1 MRLLPVFIACTAL
14 AGNLPLSFEPARR
27 KSKSEVSYLTR
38 SGSYNLFLDSGES
51 VLVGKGTSTLR
62 TKLAGS
68 DPAARLVPEG
78 PQTSVSNYFVGNDPN
93 RWRTSVPNFEKIRY
107 VAIYPGIDLVYY
119 GREGNVE
126 YDWILSPGADSRRIR
141 MVFEGADRLRI
152 DRNGDLVIK
161 VGKNEYRHRKPVAY
175 QEAGSKRIEI
185 AGAWNLHD
193 KEGSFR
199 LGPYDHEKPLTI
211 DPTLAYATYLG
222 GTGTDYAYAV
232 AVDSAGNTYITGG
245 AGSTDFPTTSPEQ
258 GARDGQNDVFIT
270 KINAAGTAKIYSTYL
285 GGGGVDEGKGIA
297 VDSAGNAYVTGSAG
311 SFDFPLKNPIQGIYG
326 GSGDVFVTKIDAAG
340 AALVYSTYLGGNSQ
354 DYGTAIAVDLAGI
367 AYVAGVTFSANF
379 PTVSPFQSAKGA
391 LEDAFVAKIN
401 AAGSAWVYS
410 TYLGGNDAD
419 EAYGIAADAAGNAY
433 VTGKTFS
440 TNFPLQSA
448 IRSAVVA
455 GDAFVTKINPTG
467 SALVFSTYFGGSA
480 ADTGNA
486 IAVDSTG
493 VYVAGSSVSLDLPVV
508 NAFQPR
514 IGGPGQDDVFVAKL
528 NPSGSALIYC
538 TYLGGGSSDEAYG
551 VAVDAAGNAWITGR
565 TNSSDFPLKNTMQS
579 SRVAFEMFVT
589 ELTLDGSSILFSTF
603 YGGTGSEVG
612 QGIAVDSAG
621 NVHVAGQTTSTDLQ
635 TVNALQQRNGGNTDA
650 VVLLFGNATIT
661 PPQAGLTIT
670 KTHDASA
677 TRLRTLA
684 LYFITVSNPGSSP
697 TNGTVTVTE
706 TVPAG
711 EETLI
716 SMGGPGWTCPTGG
729 VACTRS
735 DPLAPGTSYAQITVT
750 VLIAENAPAVVTNL
764 ASVSVNGQVATV
776 SDPTQT
782 LPAPPHFFD
791 GATPVAGSTNV
802 FFLKF
807 PNGNVFGYYTYRY
820 VDQAG
825 NSQIGHFD
833 MGEVFF
839 YPNAT
844 QSSAAIYDFNSRH
857 QMLTSS
863 NFPLLYDL
871 DLTDTISFGPFTLN
885 LPGIISYL
893 ADPNNAN
900 RYTMNPRL
908 FRKLFSGTIFAM

>member
-1 MRLLPVFIACTAL
+1 MRLLPVFIACTAF
-14 AGNLPLSFEPARR
+14 AGDLPLSFEPTPG

-38 SGSYNLFLDSGES
+38 SGSYNLFLGSGES
-51 VLVGKGTSTLR
+51 VLVGKGTSPLR
-62 TKLAGS
+62 TKLVGS
-68 DPAARLVPEG
+68 DPAARMVPEG
-78 PQTSVSNYFVGNDPN
+78 AQTSVTNYFVGNDPN
-93 RWRTSVPNFEKIRY
+93 RWRTSVPNFEKVRY

-119 GREGNVE
+119 GHEGNVE
-126 YDWILSPGADSRRIR
+126 YDWILSPRADSRQIR

-152 DRNGDLVIK
+152 DNKGDLVIK
-161 VGKNEYRHRKPVAY
+161 VGKNEYRQRKPVVY
-175 QEAGSKRIEI
+175 QEVGGKRIEI
-185 AGAWNLHD
+185 AGAWNLRA

-297 VDSAGNAYVTGSAG
+297 VDSAGNAYVTGIAG

-326 GSGDVFVTKIDAAG
+326 GSGDVFVTKINAAG
-340 AALVYSTYLGGNSQ
+340 SALVYSTYLGGNSQ
-354 DYGTAIAVDLAGI
+354 DYGTAIAVDAVGI

-379 PTVSPFQSAKGA
+379 PTISPFQSAKGA

-401 AAGSAWVYS
+401 AAGSAWVYA

-419 EAYGIAADAAGNAY
+419 EAYGIAADAVGNAY

-448 IRSAVVA
+448 IRSVVVS
-455 GDAFVTKINPTG
+455 GDAFVTKINATG

-493 VYVAGSSVSLDLPVV
+493 VYIAGSSVSLDLPVV

-538 TYLGGGSSDEAYG
+538 TYLGGGSSDEALAL
-551 VAVDAAGNAWITGR
+551 AVDAGGHAWVAGR
-565 TNSSDFPLKNTMQS
+565 TNSSDFPLKNTMQA
-579 SRVAFEMFVT
+579 SRVGFDMFVT
-589 ELTLDGSSILFSTF
+589 ELTPDGSSILYSTF
-603 YGGTGSEVG
+603 YGGSGSDAA

-621 NVHVAGQTTSTDLQ
+621 NVHVAGQTTSTDLLTLNPIQ
-635 TVNALQQRNGGNTDA
+635 QENAGATDA
-650 VVLLFGNATIT
+650 VVLLFGNATI
-661 PPQAGLTIT
+661 PPPPVGLTIT
-670 KTHDASA
+670 KTHDSSGM
-677 TRLRTLA
+677 RRRSLA
-684 LYFITVSNPGSSP
+684 LYFITVSNPGSSN

-711 EETLI
+711 ETLI

-735 DPLAPGTSYAQITVT
+735 DALAPGASYAQITVT
-750 VLIAENAPAVVTNL
+750 VLIAENAPDVVTNQ
-764 ASVSVNGQVATV
+764 ASVSLNGQVATV

-782 LPAPPHFFD
+782 LLPPAHFFD

-825 NSQIGHFD
+825 NTLIGHFD
-833 MGEVFF
+833 MGPVFF
-839 YPNAT
+839 YGNST
-844 QSSAAIYDFNSRH
+844 QSSAALLDFNSGH

-863 NFPLLYDL
+863 SFPMLWDQN
-871 DLTDTISFGPFTLN
+871 LTDTISFGFFPLS
-885 LPGIISYL
+885 LPGFISYL
-893 ADPNNAN
+893 PDPNQAN